1 MLFLKKIYTFR
12 FTSVTFLIFRG
23 YMETLSKEELGR
35 FKELITEKYKA
46 LLEELRYREQSFIM
60 ENQRETG
67 SELSSYANH
76 PAEAASDYAN
86 LTMNLNLAERD
97 TKYLKQLEDALD
109 RIERGVYGICTV
121 CKSVIPMVRL
131 EAVPTVTKC
140 VECKNEAKRREQEE
154 AKHAG

>member
-1 MLFLKKIYTFR
+1 
-12 FTSVTFLIFRG
+12 
-23 YMETLSKEELGR
+23 METLGKEELER
-35 FKELITEKYKA
+35 FKGLITEKYKA

-140 VECKNEAKRREQEE
+140 VECKNEAKKREQEE